1 MKHFSHV
8 ISRRFQRRLWEKKSF
23 IAQRAFNN
31 TETHSM
37 NALEKSNDA
46 PLPVHSQRAVEDF
59 SEQFV
64 REKGAHGIVKE
75 QQQTNVVNDVLF
87 ATAKTFLENAI
98 VRCVVGTTNTTSS
111 EGGGGGGD
119 LNKDD
124 DEAIVHALRRVKAVL
139 NERIRGRTNADV
151 ILLNAV
157 DRSIVVAKEE
167 LIAFREEK
175 KNKQTGTKKG
185 LNNNESSFKVYK
197 QNVISAIREMIASDV
212 DQAKRAIGE
221 YACETCGSDCVVMVL
236 GVRDGLVEN
245 FLKMVARKRR
255 VKVIV
260 LETSVSYEESG
271 KAMAEE
277 FARKILMSTNTNNSN
292 NNNNNNNKETTNSAV
307 EVTIVPESN
316 AFAMVSRA
324 HLAVVSAQLGVFEDG
339 SFYAPPGTGNIARAC
354 EKFKVPLVAL
364 APSLSLT
371 TLEKPRI
378 ERTNSSRNSSN
389 HHNSNNNNDNID
401 DEKSLLLSRERN
413 GNPAEVLKHF
423 RARSAKTGR
432 DVDAV
437 AHPTREF
444 IDLHEK
450 VDLAFVT
457 DHGIVAPENLK
468 RLARE
473 LYSAP

>member
-1 MKHFSHV
+1 
-8 ISRRFQRRLWEKKSF
+8 
-23 IAQRAFNN
+23 
-31 TETHSM
+31 M
-37 NALEKSNDA
+37 NAAEKSNA
-46 PLPVHSQRAVEDF
+46 QLPLQSQRAVEDF
-59 SEQFV
+59 LEQLL
-64 REKGAHGIVKE
+64 REKGTHGIVKE
-75 QQQTNVVNDVLF
+75 QQQTNNDVLF

-98 VRCVVGTTNTTSS
+98 VRCVVGTTTSSSS
-111 EGGGGGGD
+111 EGGGGD
-119 LNKDD
+119 FDNDD
-124 DEAIVHALRRVKAVL
+124 DEAIVHALHRVKAVL

-157 DRSIVVAKEE
+157 DRSVCVAKEE

-175 KNKQTGTKKG
+175 KKKQTGTEKKG
-185 LNNNESSFKVYK
+185 LNNESSFKVYK

-221 YACETCGSDCVVMVL
+221 YSCETCGSDCVVMVL

-292 NNNNNNNKETTNSAV
+292 NNNKETTNSAV

-316 AFAMVSRA
+316 AFAMMSRA

-389 HHNSNNNNDNID
+389 HHNSNNNNNNNDD

-423 RARSAKTGR
+423 RARSAKTSR

-444 IDLHEK
+444 IDLNLK

-457 DHGIVAPENLK
+457 DHGIVAPANVK

-473 LYSAP
+473 LYSTP

>member
-1 MKHFSHV
+1 MISKAFSKAF
-8 ISRRFQRRLWEKKSF
+8 IGKKASLY
-23 IAQRAFNN
+23 RAK
-31 TETHSM
+31 TIQKPTM
-37 NALEKSNDA
+37 NAAEKSNA
-46 PLPVHSQRAVEDF
+46 QLPLQSQRVVEDF
-59 SEQFV
+59 LEQSL

-75 QQQTNVVNDVLF
+75 QQQTNNDVLF

-98 VRCVVGTTNTTSS
+98 VRCVVGTTNTSSS
-111 EGGGGGGD
+111 EGGGGGD
-119 LNKDD
+119 LNNDD
-124 DEAIVHALRRVKAVL
+124 DEAIVHALHRVKAVL

-175 KNKQTGTKKG
+175 KKKQTTTTKKG
-185 LNNNESSFKVYK
+185 LNNESSFKVYK

-292 NNNNNNNKETTNSAV
+292 NNNNNNKETTNSAV

-316 AFAMVSRA
+316 AFAMMSRA

-371 TLEKPRI
+371 TLVKPRI

-444 IDLHEK
+444 IDLHGK

>member
-1 MKHFSHV
+1 
-8 ISRRFQRRLWEKKSF
+8 
-23 IAQRAFNN
+23 
-31 TETHSM
+31 M
-37 NALEKSNDA
+37 NALEKSNA
-46 PLPVHSQRAVEDF
+46 QLPVHSQRAVEDF
-59 SEQFV
+59 SEQSL

-75 QQQTNVVNDVLF
+75 QQQTNVNDVLF

-111 EGGGGGGD
+111 EGGGGGD

-124 DEAIVHALRRVKAVL
+124 DEAIVHALHRVKAVL

-175 KNKQTGTKKG
+175 KQTTTTKKG

-292 NNNNNNNKETTNSAV
+292 NNNKETTNSAV

-316 AFAMVSRA
+316 AFAMMSRA

-389 HHNSNNNNDNID
+389 HHNSNNNDD
-401 DEKSLLLSRERN
+401 DSDEKSLLLSRERN

-450 VDLAFVT
+450 IDLAFVT

-468 RLARE
+468 RLAGE
-473 LYSAP
+473 LYSTPS

>member
-1 MKHFSHV
+1 
-8 ISRRFQRRLWEKKSF
+8 
-23 IAQRAFNN
+23 
-31 TETHSM
+31 M
-37 NALEKSNDA
+37 NALEKSNA
-46 PLPVHSQRAVEDF
+46 QLPVHSQRAVEDF
-59 SEQFV
+59 SEQSL

-75 QQQTNVVNDVLF
+75 QQQTNVNDVLF

-111 EGGGGGGD
+111 EGGGGGD

-124 DEAIVHALRRVKAVL
+124 DEAIVHALHRVKAVL

-175 KNKQTGTKKG
+175 KQTTTTKKG

-277 FARKILMSTNTNNSN
+277 LARKILMSTNTNNS
-292 NNNNNNNKETTNSAV
+292 NNNNKETTNSAV

-316 AFAMVSRA
+316 AFAMMSRA

-389 HHNSNNNNDNID
+389 HHNSNNNDD
-401 DEKSLLLSRERN
+401 DSDEKSLLLSRERN

-450 VDLAFVT
+450 IDLAFVT

-468 RLARE
+468 RLAGE
-473 LYSAP
+473 LYSTPS

>member
-1 MKHFSHV
+1 
-8 ISRRFQRRLWEKKSF
+8 
-23 IAQRAFNN
+23 
-31 TETHSM
+31 M
-37 NALEKSNDA
+37 NAAEKSNA
-46 PLPVHSQRAVEDF
+46 QLPVHSQRAVEDF
-59 SEQFV
+59 SEQSL

-75 QQQTNVVNDVLF
+75 QQQTNNDVLF

-98 VRCVVGTTNTTSS
+98 VRCVVGTTNTTTS
-111 EGGGGGGD
+111 EGGGGGD
-119 LNKDD
+119 SNKDD
-124 DEAIVHALRRVKAVL
+124 DEAIVHALHRVKAVL

-175 KNKQTGTKKG
+175 KKKQTTTTTKKG
-185 LNNNESSFKVYK
+185 LNNESSFKVYK

-277 FARKILMSTNTNNSN
+277 FARKILMRTNTNNS
-292 NNNNNNNKETTNSAV
+292 NNNNNKETTNSAV

-316 AFAMVSRA
+316 AFAMMSRA

-389 HHNSNNNNDNID
+389 HHNSNNNDNDND
-401 DEKSLLLSRERN
+401 DSDEKSLLLSRERN

-444 IDLHEK
+444 IDIHEK

-473 LYSAP
+473 LYSTP

>member
-1 MKHFSHV
+1 
-8 ISRRFQRRLWEKKSF
+8 
-23 IAQRAFNN
+23 
-31 TETHSM
+31 M

-292 NNNNNNNKETTNSAV
+292 NNNNNNNKRQRT
-307 EVTIVPESN
+307 
-316 AFAMVSRA
+316 
-324 HLAVVSAQLGVFEDG
+324 
-339 SFYAPPGTGNIARAC
+339 AR
-354 EKFKVPLVAL
+354 L
-364 APSLSLT
+364 
-371 TLEKPRI
+371 R
-378 ERTNSSRNSSN
+378 
-389 HHNSNNNNDNID
+389 
-401 DEKSLLLSRERN
+401 
-413 GNPAEVLKHF
+413 
-423 RARSAKTGR
+423 
-432 DVDAV
+432 
-437 AHPTREF
+437 
-444 IDLHEK
+444 
-450 VDLAFVT
+450 
-457 DHGIVAPENLK
+457 
-468 RLARE
+468 
-473 LYSAP
+473 

>member
-1 MKHFSHV
+1 
-8 ISRRFQRRLWEKKSF
+8 
-23 IAQRAFNN
+23 
-31 TETHSM
+31 M
-37 NALEKSNDA
+37 NALEKSNA
-46 PLPVHSQRAVEDF
+46 QLPVHSQRAVEDF
-59 SEQFV
+59 SEQSL

-75 QQQTNVVNDVLF
+75 QQQTNVNDVLF

-111 EGGGGGGD
+111 EGGGGGD

-124 DEAIVHALRRVKAVL
+124 DEAIVHALHRVKAVL

-175 KNKQTGTKKG
+175 KQTTTTKKG

-221 YACETCGSDCVVMVL
+221 YTCETCGSDCVVMVL

-292 NNNNNNNKETTNSAV
+292 NNNKETTNSAV

-316 AFAMVSRA
+316 AFAMMSRA

-389 HHNSNNNNDNID
+389 HHNSNNNDD
-401 DEKSLLLSRERN
+401 DSDEKSLLLSRERN

-450 VDLAFVT
+450 IDLAFVT

-468 RLARE
+468 RLAGE
-473 LYSAP
+473 LYSTPS

>member
-1 MKHFSHV
+1 M
-8 ISRRFQRRLWEKKSF
+8 
-23 IAQRAFNN
+23 
-31 TETHSM
+31 
-37 NALEKSNDA
+37 
-46 PLPVHSQRAVEDF
+46 
-59 SEQFV
+59 EQSL
-64 REKGAHGIVKE
+64 REKVAHGIVKE
-75 QQQTNVVNDVLF
+75 QQQTNNDVLF

-111 EGGGGGGD
+111 EGGGGGD
-119 LNKDD
+119 LNNDD
-124 DEAIVHALRRVKAVL
+124 DEAIVHALHRVKAVL

-175 KNKQTGTKKG
+175 KKKQTTTTKKG
-185 LNNNESSFKVYK
+185 LNNESSFKVYK

-212 DQAKRAIGE
+212 DQAKHAIGE

-277 FARKILMSTNTNNSN
+277 CLRKILMSTNTNNSN
-292 NNNNNNNKETTNSAV
+292 NNNNKETSNSAV

-316 AFAMVSRA
+316 AFAMMSRA

-339 SFYAPPGTGNIARAC
+339 SFYSASGNWKHQR
-354 EKFKVPLVAL
+354 ERLKSSK
-364 APSLSLT
+364 SLSS
-371 TLEKPRI
+371 P
-378 ERTNSSRNSSN
+378 
-389 HHNSNNNNDNID
+389 
-401 DEKSLLLSRERN
+401 
-413 GNPAEVLKHF
+413 
-423 RARSAKTGR
+423 
-432 DVDAV
+432 
-437 AHPTREF
+437 
-444 IDLHEK
+444 
-450 VDLAFVT
+450 
-457 DHGIVAPENLK
+457 
-468 RLARE
+468 
-473 LYSAP
+473 

>member
-1 MKHFSHV
+1 MY
-8 ISRRFQRRLWEKKSF
+8 
-23 IAQRAFNN
+23 RAFNN

-75 QQQTNVVNDVLF
+75 QQQTNVVNDVLY